1 VMVEHFVDGI
11 GYRSFQRN
19 SRNFAVAKF
28 QHVHSSLLVKALI
41 GEIQIGEKFGLMN
54 YARAGPLVKKK
65 WRVNVNFYQGCR

>member
-1 VMVEHFVDGI
+1 MVEHFVDGI

-41 GEIQIGEKFGLMN
+41 GEIQIGEKFG
-54 YARAGPLVKKK
+54 
-65 WRVNVNFYQGCR
+65 